1 MSAKDCTTHKLK
13 WGRIFPYGQL
23 ELTALTK
30 ETVKNQSRNFILPY
44 FPLIDPKDFVQGGEK
59 VLHNFYQL
67 VFKQFLKECR
77 EKGNIPS

>member
-1 MSAKDCTTHKLK
+1 MCN
-13 WGRIFPYGQL
+13 W

-30 ETVKNQSRNFILPY
+30 EIIKNQLHNFTLAY
-44 FPLIDPKDFVQGGEK
+44 FPMIDPKDFVEGGEK

-77 EKGNIPS
+77 GKGNIPP